1 MKKVFTIIISGAMF
15 FANAQNFVCG
25 TTEKTQEAIKADP
38 SILDIEKALND
49 FTAQYALQPHKS
61 TAGRDCPIIIP
72 IVFHILHNFGPEN
85 ISDAQVIDQ
94 VRILNDDYNKRNADT
109 SDVVAAFK
117 NIIGDIGIEFRLA
130 RLDPKGNPTNGI
142 IRHAIMQTYNGNDNA
157 KVDPWPR
164 DKYLNVWVCKTMEDG
179 VAGYAYLPA
188 TVAGYITSK
197 DGIMILHN
205 YIGSIGTS
213 KPYNSRALTHEIG
226 HYLNLQHTWGG
237 SNQPGVACG
246 DDGVNDT
253 PITKGSN
260 LSCNLNMND
269 CEIGTI
275 ENVQNYMDYSYCS
288 RMFTEGQ
295 KDRMLATLNSMISSR
310 RNLWDCANLTA
321 TGINDPYDPDPASK
335 PIAAF
340 GTTTLYTCVGSPV
353 KFIDASYN
361 GLREPSE
368 RLWEFG
374 DDADIQSSTDS
385 VVSVSYFTP
394 GWKIVKLSV
403 GNGYGS
409 STTIDSVAV
418 YVSEGNVFHTAP
430 YYENF
435 EEPDA
440 FDQWTSINYAHT
452 PSYFQPTNIA
462 ARSGNHCY
470 MINNYKLSR
479 ETDIE
484 EIVSP
489 AIDLSGLQD
498 KTFSFYYSLA
508 SSDQYYADKST
519 DAIKVFASVNCGKT
533 WLLLRSISGPQIVNG
548 GYLLSNYVPNAG
560 FYWKKELFTMQFQN
574 NVNLSNVV
582 FKIQYTSSNLSNNL
596 YIDDINIG
604 GVDVTGIN
612 ETVLNNGVLN
622 VFPNPSN
629 GNTSLVFTS
638 GTNENAT
645 IEIFD
650 VSGKLVSTVYKG
662 NINIG
667 DNRFDFDKSTFPS
680 TGVYFVKV
688 KTASQ
693 VFGAKAIIT
702 E

>member
-1 MKKVFTIIISGAMF
+1 MKKVLTIIFSGAML

-38 SILDIEKALND
+38 SILDVEKALND

-61 TAGRDCPIIIP
+61 AAGRDCPIIIP

-109 SDVVAAFK
+109 ADVVAAFK
-117 NIIGDIGIEFRLA
+117 NIIGDIGVEFRLA
-130 RLDPKGNPTNGI
+130 HLDPKGNPTNGI
-142 IRHAIMQTYNGNDNA
+142 IRHAVMQAYSGNDNA

-164 DKYLNVWVCKTMEDG
+164 DKYLNVWVCSSMEDG

-188 TVAGYITSK
+188 TVAGYITDK

-213 KPYNSRALTHEIG
+213 KPYNSRALTHEVG
-226 HYLNLQHTWGG
+226 HYLNLPHVWGG

-260 LSCNLNMND
+260 LSCNLNMNE

-288 RMFTEGQ
+288 KMFTEGQ
-295 KDRMLATLNSMISSR
+295 KTRMLATLNSMVSSR
-310 RNLWDCANLTA
+310 RNLWDCANLTL
-321 TGINDPYDPDPASK
+321 TGTNDPYDIDDPASK

-340 GTTTLYTCVGSPV
+340 GTTTLYTCVGNPV

-361 GLREPSE
+361 GFREPSE

-374 DDADIQSSTDS
+374 DDADIQNSTDS

-409 STTIDSVAV
+409 TTSVDSFAV

-430 YYENF
+430 FYENF
-435 EEPDA
+435 EGSDA
-440 FDQWTSINYAHT
+440 FDQWTSINYGGT
-452 PSYFQPTNIA
+452 PSYFKPTNVA

-470 MINNYKLSR
+470 MVNNYKLTR
-479 ETDIE
+479 ESDVE

-489 AIDLSGLQD
+489 AMDLSGLTNM
-498 KTFSFYYSLA
+498 TFSFYYSLA
-508 SSDQYYADKST
+508 SADQFYSDKSV
-519 DAIKVFASVNCGKT
+519 DSIKIYASINCGAN
-533 WLLLRSISGPQIVNG
+533 WLFLRGIGGHKIVNG
-548 GYLLSNYVPNAG
+548 GYTLANYVPTAG
-560 FYWKKELFTMQFQN
+560 FYWQKETFTMSGN
-574 NVNLSNVV
+574 IKKPNVL
-582 FKIQYTSSNLSNNL
+582 FKIQYKSSNLSNNF

-612 ETVLNNGVLN
+612 ETVFNNGVLK

-629 GNTSLVFTS
+629 GNTSLMFTS
-638 GTNENAT
+638 EVSEDAT

-662 NINIG
+662 NINAG
-667 DNRFDFDKSTFPS
+667 ENRFDFDKSTFPS